1 MSLALALECAY
12 HIQMHTTSRYLV
24 HRLLGGPG
32 TAYIVPTAAG
42 SLLEA
47 RLHICR
53 VPVCSQKNYQ
63 QPEKYLTKCDETCK
77 MLQMAVSYCCEPQHA
92 LVIDCTIYGFL
103 PSNDL

>member
-1 MSLALALECAY
+1 
-12 HIQMHTTSRYLV
+12 MHTTSRYLV

-77 MLQMAVSYCCEPQHA
+77 MLQMASV
-92 LVIDCTIYGFL
+92 LL
-103 PSNDL
+103 L